1 MRINNIFSGFDEIIS
16 GVRQGSMVG
25 LTFFNVLLDD
35 FFYYFE
41 NETVHNIAD
50 DNTLSCFAKTINGL
64 IIFLKVES
72 EVAIKWIYKNK
83 MIINPENSYQ

>member
-1 MRINNIFSGFDEIIS
+1 MRINNISSGFDEIIS
-16 GVRQGSMVG
+16 GVCQGSMVG
-25 LTFFNVLLDD
+25 LTSFNIFLDD

-50 DNTLSCFAKTINGL
+50 YNTLSYFAKTINGL